1 MQWALPKWLTAP
13 FSGETRKRPLEEEVE
28 EVEEQDKSSSPEGR
42 IVKRARRRERELCQ
56 ECELCLLCPG
66 AMCRGHRWHNRGV

>member
-13 FSGETRKRPLEEEVE
+13 FSGETRKRALEEE
-28 EVEEQDKSSSPEGR
+28 EVEEQDKTGSPEGR